1 MHGING
7 FKNAKIYF
15 SSKRCLH
22 NNYAV
27 FNIFFFFNEIIQ
39 NDYVFVNH
47 FVKRTCMRLI
57 EIVNTAF

>member
-1 MHGING
+1 MVLKMQKFI
-7 FKNAKIYF
+7 FQVRDVYTTIMLYLISF
-15 SSKRCLH
+15 
-22 NNYAV
+22 
-27 FNIFFFFNEIIQ
+27 FFFFNEIIQ